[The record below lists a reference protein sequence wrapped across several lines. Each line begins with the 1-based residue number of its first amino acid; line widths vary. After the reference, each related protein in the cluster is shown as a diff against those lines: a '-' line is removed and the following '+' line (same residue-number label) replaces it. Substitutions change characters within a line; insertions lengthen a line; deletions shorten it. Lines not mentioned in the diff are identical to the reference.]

1 MLLNL
6 KLLHINS
13 RCILLLLTH
22 SRVYTSS
29 YQGGGE
35 SFNSKNTLT
44 NIQFLFSRTIM
55 PILNKLLRRSL
66 TIGLMLGHNDY
77 MYNVLFVVACWSDD
91 CIAQACLL
99 LMNCWSDEHCGPHG
113 LLTYYTCINSVE
125 QKWCKSRIC
134 TYEIHFSCLSH
145 DKSFKWFRSNYVR
158 YKCSAETYACSS
170 KEYLNPHD

>member
-6 KLLHINS
+6 KLLHLNS

-44 NIQFLFSRTIM
+44 NFQFLFSRTIM

-77 MYNVLFVVACWSDD
+77 MYNVLFVVAFWMFWTKVHAGLMIVLPKLVYCWWTADQMSNV
-91 CIAQACLL
+91 AHMGFLL
-99 LMNCWSDEHCGPHG
+99 
-113 LLTYYTCINSVE
+113 I
-125 QKWCKSRIC
+125 
-134 TYEIHFSCLSH
+134 IH
-145 DKSFKWFRSNYVR
+145 V
-158 YKCSAETYACSS
+158 
-170 KEYLNPHD
+170 